1 MGVQTTRIRLLS
13 PHSRHFDVESVG
25 LPANSVSRSSF
36 LLIIMDGAAEDYNEV
51 SIYVRLLT
59 RHSLAKA
66 V

>member
-1 MGVQTTRIRLLS
+1 MEIQTTRMRLVS
-13 PHSRHFDVESVG
+13 PHSRHCDVG
-25 LPANSVSRSSF
+25 LVGFPANSVSRSSF
-36 LLIIMDGAAEDYNEV
+36 LLIIMDGAVEDYDDV